1 MIAFELANF
10 SFITRPNFYSL
21 FSPSGKAYLNAL
33 LVEEKENAKQ
43 FVLTYDTRELRK
55 LAAKAKRSS
64 LTPEEEAALK
74 KGKKSFQGNLAS
86 GGMIEDPE
94 AIEVVRSYLDVLD
107 TVDQEVDYLS
117 KFKITSST
125 TTNSEVVFERE
136 ITFWN
141 LHPQVFGEQV
151 YSSLFSSPEYTRR
164 ELERLFNLKKKALL
178 KQETAKVFNDA
189 KQVELFLLQ
198 FQLPA
203 SERKILADK
212 LVNLK
217 VLGEL
222 TSNEFKTHL
231 TSALN
236 IFKESDDKFKLN
248 VYEKV
253 SKYLP
258 QYHNQKVKWLIYTLA
273 QYNFVEAMS
282 ITNRITLDQIYAFYR
297 KADELCYCS
306 T

>member
-1 MIAFELANF
+1 MIALELANF

-43 FVLTYDTRELRK
+43 FVLTYDTPELRK
-55 LAAKAKRSS
+55 LAAKARRST
-64 LTPEEEAALK
+64 LTPDEELTLEQ
-74 KGKKSFQGNLAS
+74 GKKSFRGNLAS
-86 GGMIEDPE
+86 GGMIEDEE
-94 AIEVVRSYLDVLD
+94 AVEVVRNYLEVLD
-107 TVDQEVDYLS
+107 TVSSEIDYLS
-117 KFKITSST
+117 KFRITSDT

-136 ITFWN
+136 ISFWN

-178 KQETAKVFNDA
+178 KQETSKVFTDL
-189 KQVELFLLQ
+189 KQVEVFLLQ
-198 FQLPA
+198 FQLP
-203 SERKILADK
+203 SSDRKILADK
-212 LVNLK
+212 LVNLE

-222 TSNEFKTHL
+222 TPNDFKAHL
-231 TSALN
+231 SSAIN
-236 IFKESDDKFKLN
+236 IFKESDDKFNLP

-253 SKYLP
+253 AKYLP

-273 QYNFVEAMS
+273 QYNFVETMS